1 MNACAIDR
9 AADSRVVSTGG
20 ALTRVRDTETGR
32 VELELE
38 LELEPVR
45 RGAVVAVVDDT
56 DTPILP
62 RARGA
67 LDTAGSA
74 VD

>member
-20 ALTRVRDTETGR
+20 ALTRARDTETGR

-38 LELEPVR
+38 PVR
-45 RGAVVAVVDDT
+45 LGAVVAGVDDT
-56 DTPILP
+56 DPPILP